1 MTPAEMRAKVKAAH
15 PDATDKELDAMLVK
29 AKAEHEAEK
38 EMSFSHSNAV
48 RGVEIFAPGTHN
60 GDPYTE
66 ADIDDLVSAFGE
78 LDFRP
83 AIKIGH
89 AKDAPGA
96 PAYGWVTNLR
106 KAGGKLVAD
115 FESMHDSVIT
125 ALKDKRYDRV
135 SSEIYFNLKRGG
147 KQFRRALKAVA
158 LLGAD
163 VPAVAGL
170 KPRHKMEFR
179 DAGEFETLAAC
190 EQALDAAEAAE
201 TAILE
206 AEVAALEATVAAFG
220 AWDESRHPRRPG
232 GSVQGGEFA
241 PIDLPPVSEMP
252 EIAKRAREVEILL
265 DRALRRKDEA
275 YADELEV
282 EREQLKKILHAN
294 YLRVTGSQG
303 KKVKSLATLA
313 EIQAFTNSQKE
324 STMTVKELQAKK
336 ADLEAQLAKLK
347 QDDAADKAQ
356 VAKFE
361 QDIAAFG
368 AQIGALE
375 AAEAAT
381 AENAALK
388 TRLATLEQ
396 ESQSRKVADA
406 VARCKVPAFAAD
418 LEAIYAYAVAHP
430 VEKVKHFAV
439 GKDSKRVESEKTL
452 VEVADSLVTA
462 INASAAKLFTV
473 VTAGGSTA
481 RSEGP
486 SEDAGNELNDKAL
499 ARVREGKAKSYDEA
513 MDAVLAEDRELA
525 VRYHEQQSAHSTAR

>member
-1 MTPAEMRAKVKAAH
+1 MPKV
-15 PDATDKELDAMLVK
+15 PQD
-29 AKAEHEAEK
+29 
-38 EMSFSHSNAV
+38 HSNAV

-66 ADIDDLVSAFGE
+66 QDIDDLVSAFGE

-89 AKDAPGA
+89 AKDVPGA

-106 KAGGKLVAD
+106 KVGGKLVAD

-135 SSEIYFNLKRGG
+135 SSEIYFGLKRGG
-147 KQFRRALKAVA
+147 KTFRRALKAVA

-170 KPRHKMEFR
+170 TPLHKMEFR

-190 EQALDAAEAAE
+190 EQALDVKQQAIIDSLTARVTALTEAAE
-201 TAILE
+201 TAALEREVAELEDQVAGFGEGPGHPFRGNQWTTDPHALDKGIDKDTVNKRFRDGVWEATSDPTRSGYQEIRDIKTGKRFMIRLWSDNE
-206 AEVAALEATVAAFG
+206 AEANRSQHL
-220 AWDESRHPRRPG
+220 D
-232 GSVQGGEFA
+232 SV
-241 PIDLPPVSEMP
+241 L
-252 EIAKRAREVEILL
+252 KRA
-265 DRALRRKDEA
+265 
-275 YADELEV
+275 
-282 EREQLKKILHAN
+282 
-294 YLRVTGSQG
+294 G
-303 KKVKSLATLA
+303 
-313 EIQAFTNSQKE
+313 TNLSQKE
-324 STMTVKELQAKK
+324 QDAMTIKELAAKK
-336 ADLEAQLAKLK
+336 ATLEAQLATLK
-347 QDDAADKAQ
+347 KDDAADKAQ

-430 VEKVKHFAV
+430 VEKVRHFAV

-473 VTAGGSTA
+473 VTAGGSIA

-486 SEDAGNELNDKAL
+486 SEDAGAELNNKAL

-525 VRYHEQQSAHSTAR
+525 TRYHEQQSAHSTAR